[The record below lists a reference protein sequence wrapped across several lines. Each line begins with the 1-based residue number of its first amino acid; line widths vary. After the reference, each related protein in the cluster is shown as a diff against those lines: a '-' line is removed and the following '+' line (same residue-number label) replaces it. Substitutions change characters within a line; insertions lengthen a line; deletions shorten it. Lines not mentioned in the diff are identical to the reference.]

1 MRKIIKKT
9 LSDAVSSFEKLD
21 SHLMNDVI
29 YKSYNIIIKA
39 LTNKK
44 KIIFCGNGGSAAD
57 SQHLAAELVGKY
69 LKIRKAI
76 PAISVTCDT
85 SSLTSIGNDMGFE
98 YVFSRQIEALGEK
111 GDVLFVMST
120 SGKSKN
126 VLNAIVAAK
135 KKNLKIIFLTSE
147 ILKKSPALCD
157 IVIKVP
163 AIRVDRIQE
172 MHITVGH
179 IICELIEKN
188 FK

>member
-29 YKSYNIIIKA
+29 YQSYNTIIKA
-39 LTNKK
+39 LRNKK

-76 PAISVTCDT
+76 PAISITCDT

-98 YVFSRQIEALGEK
+98 YVFSRQIEA
-111 GDVLFVMST
+111 
-120 SGKSKN
+120 
-126 VLNAIVAAK
+126 VA
-135 KKNLKIIFLTSE
+135 
-147 ILKKSPALCD
+147 
-157 IVIKVP
+157 
-163 AIRVDRIQE
+163 
-172 MHITVGH
+172 
-179 IICELIEKN
+179 
-188 FK
+188 